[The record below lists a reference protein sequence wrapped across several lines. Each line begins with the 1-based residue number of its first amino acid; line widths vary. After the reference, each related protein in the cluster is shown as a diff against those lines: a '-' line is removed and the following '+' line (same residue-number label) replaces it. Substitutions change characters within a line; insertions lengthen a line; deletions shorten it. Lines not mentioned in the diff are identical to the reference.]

1 MFVATAA
8 GSAAITQPSQTLAGD
23 GVVTY
28 YGTCEFE
35 QPGQSCAGAGLHKI
49 RIPWPPRGRV
59 TLRNSHSS
67 LRTTAP
73 GASVTLRTGSGTGRS
88 RSVGASTRATGVEA
102 NLE

>member
-1 MFVATAA
+1 MFVDMAA
-8 GSAAITQPSQTLAGD
+8 GSAAFTQPSQTLAGD

-35 QPGQSCAGAGLHKI
+35 QPGQSCSGAGLHKV

-59 TLRNSHSS
+59 
-67 LRTTAP
+67 
-73 GASVTLRTGSGTGRS
+73 VLRTGSGTARA